1 MLFIILFTT
10 IRVSI
15 SSFSGPFKSKLAAEF
30 TVVKSISDVISRKS
44 LLNHDNRSVTLIYRQ
59 SHFAANFRHNQL
71 AYNKPVWRF
80 DNA

>member
-1 MLFIILFTT
+1 MLFIKLILFTT

-44 LLNHDNRSVTLIYRQ
+44 TKSRQ
-59 SHFAANFRHNQL
+59 SVGYSDL
-71 AYNKPVWRF
+71 
-80 DNA
+80 